1 MWPIESY
8 GGFNVGHFGL
18 RSVEGF
24 VKIPQVYRVIGEAG
38 FL

>member
-1 MWPIESY
+1 MRSIESY
-8 GGFNVGHFGL
+8 GGFYVGFRGS

-24 VKIPQVYRVIGEAG
+24 VKIPQVYWVIGEAK